1 MNLLFEGWRKYLQE
15 NLEIDQ
21 EKYDE
26 WKSKWPNFDD
36 VPYKMSIAEDAF
48 IHFTPLSRAR
58 KIKKSGRL
66 LMRPPYDK
74 FGIDAVTAISRTYG
88 SLVPS
93 VQTTHIKLDGG
104 ELDDEESTGDE
115 LAAIIFRTN
124 TLPKYGRVEEVV
136 WERDVVFTDVDI
148 ISPEEAEDFLAQTS
162 KEIGDNEIVFY
173 Y

>member
-1 MNLLFEGWRKYLQE
+1 MVQTYK
-15 NLEIDQ
+15 
-21 EKYDE
+21 E

-93 VQTTHIKLDGG
+93 VQTTHIKLDDEDE
-104 ELDDEESTGDE
+104 ELADEESAGDE

-148 ISPEEAEDFLAQTS
+148 ISPEEAEDFLARTS
-162 KEIGDNEIVFY
+162 KAIGDNEIVFY